1 MVNQA
6 IVSIDVTIAT
16 QYSVFIWIDR
26 KVQDINRNRRIYRNC
41 PYQQFALQRIGNRLF
56 FIREFR
62 FFLS

>member
-26 KVQDINRNRRIYRNC
+26 KVQDINRNRRIYCIC
-41 PYQQFALQRIGNRLF
+41 PTWQEVKCPLAGKSQDDGAEQSLL
-56 FIREFR
+56 
-62 FFLS
+62 